1 MTTIPGRF
9 IEAHII
15 QAIPFANLNR
25 DDTNA
30 VKTVTWGGKERTRV
44 SSQCWK
50 RAMRLYLQ
58 TSLGHEATLRTR
70 RLPEY
75 LARHLQEKHN
85 WPSDLAER
93 AGRHVAVA
101 SSVGGEA
108 PKKKADKETGGT
120 SEHWSTA
127 AMVYIPVSAIA
138 ELAELAIQYREA
150 LENAEEPKDSAKFSR
165 KNSVIPTSEVDEILC
180 RRNGIIKLFGRMLAQ
195 VDDAQV
201 DGAVQVAHAFTTHAV
216 SAEIDYFS
224 AVDDVTDIWGDTTGS
239 AHTGYAEHSA
249 GVLYRYIVLD
259 VSDLHA
265 GLGEGLDDTR
275 ELAAGLLKAA
285 LLSLPR
291 AKKNSTAPN
300 TIPHLA
306 HLTVR
311 TDRPVSYAG
320 AFEKPVRAD
329 RHGGHSDPSVVALND
344 YAAAVQRLLGTSGCR
359 YAAHATLS
367 QEETEALGERVDS
380 FDELIEGAL
389 ATALGVRETK

>member
-75 LARHLQEKHN
+75 LAHHLQERHG
-85 WPSDLAER
+85 WPADLAER
-93 AGRHVAVA
+93 AGRHTVVA

-108 PKKKADKETGGT
+108 PKKKSDEAANGT
-120 SEHWSTA
+120 NEHWSTA
-127 AMVYIPVSAIA
+127 AMVYIPASAIA

-150 LENAEEPKDSAKFSR
+150 LESAKEPKDPTKFSR
-165 KNSVIPTSEVDEILC
+165 KDSVIPTDKVDEILR
-180 RRNGIIKLFGRMLAQ
+180 RRNGIINLFGRMLAQ
-195 VDDAQV
+195 VDDAKV
-201 DGAVQVAHAFTTHAV
+201 DGAVQVAHAFTTHATDT
-216 SAEIDYFS
+216 EIDYFS

-239 AHTGYAEHSA
+239 AHMGQAEHSA

-259 VSDLHA
+259 LDDLCA
-265 GLGEGLDDTR
+265 NLGGDLDDTR
-275 ELAAGLLKAA
+275 ELASGLLKAA
-285 LLSLPR
+285 LLSLPK

-320 AFEKPVRAD
+320 AFEKPVRTD
-329 RHGGHSDPSVVALND
+329 RHGGHSDPSVIALND
-344 YAAAVQRLLGTSGCR
+344 YAAAVQKLLGTSGRR

-367 QEETEALGERVDS
+367 QEKTEALGERVDS
-380 FDELIEGAL
+380 FDELIDGAL
-389 ATALGVRETK
+389 ASALGTRETK